1 MSEDKT
7 RIGVSAC
14 LVGEK
19 VRYDGG
25 HKLDPYVTGE
35 LAARFELVPVC
46 PEAEVGMGTPRETV
60 RLEGE
65 VAAPRMIAPGSGADW
80 TARMNDFAQR
90 RLRELAGLDLCGFV
104 FKKNSPSCGVFGV
117 EVRRDDGR
125 VNHDGRGLFAAAITR
140 ANPRLPVEEEGRLA
154 DPALR
159 EEFVQ
164 RILAY
169 AAGRDV

>member
-1 MSEDKT
+1 MSESRI

-35 LAARFELVPVC
+35 LAGRFELVPVC

-60 RLEGE
+60 RLEGAA
-65 VAAPRMIAPGSGADW
+65 AAPRMIAPGTGADW

-90 RLRELAGLDLCGFV
+90 RVRELAGLDLCGFV
-104 FKKNSPSCGVFGV
+104 LKRNSPSCGVCGV
-117 EVRRDDGR
+117 EVRGDDGR
-125 VNHDGRGLFAAAITR
+125 VTLDGRGLFAAALTR
-140 ANPRLPVEEEGRLA
+140 AIPLLPVEEEGRLA
-154 DPALR
+154 DPATR
-159 EEFVQ
+159 EDFV
-164 RILAY
+164 RKVLAY
-169 AAGRDV
+169 AAGRDA